1 MIRQEKEVGGF
12 SVTWLGSAC
21 RDRTKRRKDTEEEE
35 AAMRGKGPH
44 GGLSTPLI
52 SGTQPS
58 SPVWGWCD
66 GAGLHMCVQSS
77 ERAAGCGRG
86 LGMESTGHPRFR
98 GLEIAGGLEELC
110 VFHSLGG
117 FLGGLPDTTQLWLTV
132 PPGSPR

>member
-1 MIRQEKEVGGF
+1 
-12 SVTWLGSAC
+12 
-21 RDRTKRRKDTEEEE
+21 
-35 AAMRGKGPH
+35 MRVDSCEHRCTIQGLHDVIPLAVKASH
-44 GGLSTPLI
+44 LGGLSTPLI

-132 PPGSPR
+132 PPGSYRRDYD